1 MQRLERIISELH
13 PELEIS
19 ADIRLIDSGVLD
31 SLDIV
36 TLVTDINDAYKINI
50 EAEDITPKNFD
61 TIGDICALI
70 ERRGGK
76 LCHL

>member
-1 MQRLERIISELH
+1 MKKLERILHELH
-13 PELEIS
+13 PELELS
-19 ADIRLIDSGVLD
+19 ADTRLIDDGVLD

-50 EAEDITPKNFD
+50 EAEDITPEGFN

-70 ERRGGK
+70 ERRGGRI
-76 LCHL
+76 CS

>member
-1 MQRLERIISELH
+1 MKKLEKILCELH
-13 PELEIS
+13 PEIAITGET
-19 ADIRLIDSGVLD
+19 RLIDDGVLD

-50 EAEDITPKNFD
+50 EAEDITPDVFN

-70 ERRGGK
+70 ERRGGRICS
-76 LCHL
+76 L